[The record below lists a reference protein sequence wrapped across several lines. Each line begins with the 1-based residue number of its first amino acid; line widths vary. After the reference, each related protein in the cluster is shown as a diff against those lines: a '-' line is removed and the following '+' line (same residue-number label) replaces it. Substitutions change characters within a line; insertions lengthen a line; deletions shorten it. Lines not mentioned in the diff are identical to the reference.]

1 MYKVQVNRAAL
12 QNHLHYDW
20 WKYLIGIVAT
30 IFIWTMVTAITRPQ
44 TPPEKK
50 VDIFLIGGFAF
61 DEALNALS
69 TRMLEDFPGLL
80 EINFTNIVL
89 EGDPQLE
96 FAGRQKLMVMLGSQ
110 TGDIFVFSREEFEVL
125 AQQGAFLPLD
135 GLMDDKIEELIHY
148 EEMDAQKIAVEDED
162 GQLGEPRIYGL
173 PLKDTAIFEDAFF
186 DVENKV
192 IAVMAYSRNID
203 NAIEVVR
210 WMFESRAG
218 ILPAN

>member
-1 MYKVQVNRAAL
+1 MYKIQVDRAAI

-20 WKYLIGIVAT
+20 WKYLIGIAAT
-30 IFIWTMVTAITRPQ
+30 ILIWTMVTTITRPQ

-50 VDIFLIGGFAF
+50 IDIFLAGGFAF
-61 DEALNALS
+61 DEALSALS
-69 TRMLEDFPGLL
+69 ARMLEDFPELL

-110 TGDIFVFSREEFEVL
+110 SGDIFVFSRDEFEML
-125 AQQGAFLPLD
+125 ARQGAFLPLD
-135 GLMDDKIEELIHY
+135 GLIDDKIEELIPH
-148 EEMDAQKIAVEDED
+148 EEMEAQKIAVEDED
-162 GQLGEPRIYGL
+162 GQPGDPRIYGL
-173 PLKDTAIFEDAFF
+173 PLKDTAIFDDAFL

-210 WMFESRAG
+210 WIFERE
-218 ILPAN
+218 

>member
-1 MYKVQVNRAAL
+1 
-12 QNHLHYDW
+12 
-20 WKYLIGIVAT
+20 
-30 IFIWTMVTAITRPQ
+30 MVTTITRPQ

-50 VDIFLIGGFAF
+50 IDIFLAGGFAF
-61 DEALNALS
+61 DEALSALS
-69 TRMLEDFPGLL
+69 ARMLEDFPELL

-110 TGDIFVFSREEFEVL
+110 SGDIFVFSRDEFEML
-125 AQQGAFLPLD
+125 ARQGAFLPLD
-135 GLMDDKIEELIHY
+135 GLIDDKIEELIPH
-148 EEMDAQKIAVEDED
+148 EEMEAQKIAVEDED
-162 GQLGEPRIYGL
+162 GQPGDPRIYGL
-173 PLKDTAIFEDAFF
+173 PLKDTAIFDDAFL

-210 WMFESRAG
+210 WMVD
-218 ILPAN
+218 

>member
-1 MYKVQVNRAAL
+1 MYKIQVDRAAI

-20 WKYLIGIVAT
+20 WKYLIGIAAT
-30 IFIWTMVTAITRPQ
+30 ILIWTMVTTITRPQ

-50 VDIFLIGGFAF
+50 IDIFLAGGFAF
-61 DEALNALS
+61 DEALSALS
-69 TRMLEDFPGLL
+69 ARMLEDFPELL

-110 TGDIFVFSREEFEVL
+110 SGDIFVFSRDEFEML
-125 AQQGAFLPLD
+125 ARQGAFLPLD
-135 GLMDDKIEELIHY
+135 GLIDDKIEELIPH
-148 EEMDAQKIAVEDED
+148 EEMEAQKIAVEDED
-162 GQLGEPRIYGL
+162 GQPGDPRIYGL
-173 PLKDTAIFEDAFF
+173 PLKDTAIFDDAFL

-210 WMFESRAG
+210 WMVD
-218 ILPAN
+218 

>member
-1 MYKVQVNRAAL
+1 LYKIQVDRAAI

-20 WKYLIGIVAT
+20 WKYLIGIAAT
-30 IFIWTMVTAITRPQ
+30 ILIWTMVTTITRPQ

-50 VDIFLIGGFAF
+50 IDIFLAGGFAF
-61 DEALNALS
+61 DEALSALS
-69 TRMLEDFPGLL
+69 ARMLEDFPELL

-110 TGDIFVFSREEFEVL
+110 SGDIFVFSRDEFEML
-125 AQQGAFLPLD
+125 ARQGAFLPLD
-135 GLMDDKIEELIHY
+135 GLIDDKIEELIPH
-148 EEMDAQKIAVEDED
+148 EEMEAQKIAVEDED
-162 GQLGEPRIYGL
+162 GQPGDPRIYGL
-173 PLKDTAIFEDAFF
+173 PLKDTAIFDDAFL

-210 WMFESRAG
+210 WMVD
-218 ILPAN
+218 

>member
-1 MYKVQVNRAAL
+1 LYKIRVDKAAI

-20 WKYLIGIVAT
+20 WKYLIGIAAT

-50 VDIFLIGGFAF
+50 VDIFLVGGFAF

-69 TRMLEDFPGLL
+69 VRMLEDFPELL

-89 EGDPQLE
+89 EGNPQLE
-96 FAGRQKLMVMLGSQ
+96 LAGRQKLMVMLGSQ
-110 TGDIFVFSREEFEVL
+110 TGDIFVFSSEEFEML
-125 AQQGAFLPLD
+125 SRQGAFLPLD
-135 GLMDDKIEELIHY
+135 GLIDDKIEELIPH
-148 EEMDAQKIAVEDED
+148 EEMEAQKIAVEDED
-162 GQLGEPRIYGL
+162 GQPGDPRIYGL
-173 PLKDTAIFEDAFF
+173 PLKDTAIFDDAFL

-210 WMFESRAG
+210 WMVD
-218 ILPAN
+218 

>member
-1 MYKVQVNRAAL
+1 MYKIRVDKAAI

-20 WKYLIGIVAT
+20 WKYLIGIAAT

-50 VDIFLIGGFAF
+50 VDIFLVGGFAF

-69 TRMLEDFPGLL
+69 ARMLEDFPELL

-96 FAGRQKLMVMLGSQ
+96 LAGRQKLMVMLGSQ
-110 TGDIFVFSREEFEVL
+110 TGDIFVFSSEEFEML
-125 AQQGAFLPLD
+125 ARQGAFLPLD
-135 GLMDDKIEELIHY
+135 VLMDDIIEATIAY
-148 EEMDAQKIAVEDED
+148 EEIDEHRIAIEDED
-162 GQLGEPRIYGL
+162 GQPGEPRIYGL
-173 PLKDTAIFEDAFF
+173 PLKNTAIFEDTFF

-192 IAVMAYSRNID
+192 IAVMAYSRNKK
-203 NAIEVVR
+203 NAIEVTR
-210 WMFESRAG
+210 WIFE
-218 ILPAN
+218 